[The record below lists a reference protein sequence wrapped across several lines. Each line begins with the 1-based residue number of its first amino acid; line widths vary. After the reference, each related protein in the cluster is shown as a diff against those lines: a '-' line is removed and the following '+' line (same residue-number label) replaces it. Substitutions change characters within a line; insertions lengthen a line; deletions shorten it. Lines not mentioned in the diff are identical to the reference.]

1 MIQEQRQWGV
11 QVPRMS
17 AEVIRRELIQRSI
30 LDKSLRPI
38 SNDKHVIFPVKS
50 VDNLPKSETY
60 HLAECMFVLRENRPN
75 FDKRLID
82 LLPAELH
89 GLRPRG
95 FDVLGGRVAIIQL
108 HDSLVSFSDEIAN
121 ILSEIGFS
129 SIYLRVS
136 NVEGQY
142 RLRHLRH
149 LQGDPNERLIHRENG
164 VDIVI
169 DLKRAYFNPRLAT
182 EHERVIQMASSNEKI
197 LDMFTG
203 VGPFALQLA
212 KHRSAFVEAWDINPS
227 AIACLQESISL
238 NRIKPDK
245 IRAKIGDAKK
255 LAKITDKE
263 SFDRVLMNLPGQ
275 SVNYIETALLVS
287 RKGGIIHYYRFDET
301 RSAGKDAI
309 DEFNAIAAQNGYE
322 IAHIGTHRVRK
333 IAPGKSQFCCEFRR
347 TL

>member
-1 MIQEQRQWGV
+1 MIEEQRQWGV
-11 QVPRMS
+11 RVPRKS
-17 AEVIRRELIQRSI
+17 AEIIRRELIQRSN
-30 LDKSLRPI
+30 LDESLRPI
-38 SNDKHVIFPVKS
+38 SNEKHVIFPVKS

-60 HLAECMFVLRENRPN
+60 QLAECMFVLREKRPN
-75 FDKRLID
+75 FDKKLID
-82 LLPAELH
+82 LLPVELRD
-89 GLRPRG
+89 LRPRG

-108 HDSLVSFSDEIAN
+108 HDSLVWFSDEIAN

-149 LQGDPNERLIHRENG
+149 LQGAPIERLIHRENG

-169 DLKRAYFNPRLAT
+169 DLKRTYFNPRLAT
-182 EHERVIQMASSNEKI
+182 EHERIFQMASSNEKI

-212 KHRSAFVEAWDINPS
+212 KHRSAFVEAWDINPN

-245 IRAKIGDAKK
+245 IRAKTGDAKT
-255 LAKITDKE
+255 LAETADKE
-263 SFDRVLMNLPGQ
+263 SFDRILMNLPGQ
-275 SVNYIETALLVS
+275 SVKYIQTALLVC
-287 RKGGIIHYYRFDET
+287 RKGGTIYYYRFGDT
-301 RSAGKDAI
+301 KFAGKDAI
-309 DEFNAIAAQNGYE
+309 DEFKAVAAQSSFE
-322 IAHIGTHRVRK
+322 ATHVRTHNVREV
-333 IAPGKSQFCCEFRR
+333 APGRTHYCCEFRKVK
-347 TL
+347 